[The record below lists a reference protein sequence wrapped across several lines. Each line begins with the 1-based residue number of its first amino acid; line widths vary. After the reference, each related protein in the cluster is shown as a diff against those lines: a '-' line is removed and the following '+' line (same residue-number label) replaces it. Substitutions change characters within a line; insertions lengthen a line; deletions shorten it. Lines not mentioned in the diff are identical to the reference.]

1 MLHCKPVITVLR
13 PVVAL
18 DYRRR
23 EAAGLPMRRPII
35 GVSSVCEI
43 VEAGEWGEQCLRVG
57 AVSKRL
63 RGVFY
68 VCWDRGLAG
77 AATRTR

>member
-1 MLHCKPVITVLR
+1 
-13 PVVAL
+13 
-18 DYRRR
+18 
-23 EAAGLPMRRPII
+23 MRRPII